1 MDVLM
6 ASFMPTNSTVGDG
19 THLWSGDVIFEIL
32 FSKIVGLKVY
42 APMTDFRSLT
52 MEGQPQ

>member
-1 MDVLM
+1 M

-19 THLWSGDVIFEIL
+19 THLSSGDVIFEIL